1 MVVLLRVN
9 DYIIKKSNLIIWYL
23 RFQKNGC
30 IKKYVS
36 QSLFRSVMP
45 TGYLIAYITHDQDK
59 SILTYYPMVSV

>member
-1 MVVLLRVN
+1 MLALLGYDLYSKKQVIWWYDIYKSERMAC
-9 DYIIKKSNLIIWYL
+9 IKKS
-23 RFQKNGC
+23 
-30 IKKYVS
+30 VS